1 MATTTT
7 RRRRASYPISHYWG
21 LVKDMDDSQKLQ
33 LITMLA
39 QSVKPA
45 EDKKQE
51 SEEYSFKPYT
61 MEEINARIDQA
72 ERESAA
78 GLGQD
83 SEEMFRELEEEFAQ
97 KEELE
102 MMEAHRQLRDVAL
115 EHSRKT
121 MSDVITRII
130 KRSMNQVET
139 EPSMT
144 PEEAVAA
151 LRAL

>member
-45 EDKKQE
+45 EDKKQD
-51 SEEYSFKPYT
+51 SEEYSLKPYT

-83 SEEMFRELEEEFAQ
+83 SEEMFRELEEEFAYN
-97 KEELE
+97 ELE
-102 MMEAHRQLRDVAL
+102 MV
-115 EHSRKT
+115 
-121 MSDVITRII
+121 
-130 KRSMNQVET
+130 
-139 EPSMT
+139 
-144 PEEAVAA
+144 EAV
-151 LRAL
+151 

>member
-7 RRRRASYPISHYWG
+7 RRRASHPISHYWG

-39 QSVKPA
+39 ESVKPA
-45 EDKKQE
+45 VDKKPE
-51 SEEYSFKPYT
+51 SEEYSLKPYT

-83 SEEMFRELEEEFAQ
+83 SEEMFRELEEEFAYN
-97 KEELE
+97 ELE
-102 MMEAHRQLRDVAL
+102 MV
-115 EHSRKT
+115 
-121 MSDVITRII
+121 
-130 KRSMNQVET
+130 
-139 EPSMT
+139 
-144 PEEAVAA
+144 EAV
-151 LRAL
+151 

>member
-7 RRRRASYPISHYWG
+7 RRRASHPISHYWG

-39 QSVKPA
+39 ESVKPA

-51 SEEYSFKPYT
+51 SEKYSLKPYT

-83 SEEMFRELEEEFAQ
+83 SEEMFRELEEEFAYN
-97 KEELE
+97 ELE
-102 MMEAHRQLRDVAL
+102 MV
-115 EHSRKT
+115 
-121 MSDVITRII
+121 
-130 KRSMNQVET
+130 
-139 EPSMT
+139 
-144 PEEAVAA
+144 EAV
-151 LRAL
+151 

>member
-51 SEEYSFKPYT
+51 SDENSLKPYT

-83 SEEMFRELEEEFAQ
+83 SEEMFRELEEEFAYN
-97 KEELE
+97 ELE
-102 MMEAHRQLRDVAL
+102 MV
-115 EHSRKT
+115 
-121 MSDVITRII
+121 
-130 KRSMNQVET
+130 
-139 EPSMT
+139 
-144 PEEAVAA
+144 EAV
-151 LRAL
+151 

>member
-61 MEEINARIDQA
+61 MEEINAMLDQA
-72 ERESAA
+72 EADVAA
-78 GLGQD
+78 GRTIPHD
-83 SEEMFRELEEEFAQ
+83 EVMRKWEA
-97 KEELE
+97 ELE
-102 MMEAHRQLRDVAL
+102 MV
-115 EHSRKT
+115 
-121 MSDVITRII
+121 
-130 KRSMNQVET
+130 
-139 EPSMT
+139 
-144 PEEAVAA
+144 EAV
-151 LRAL
+151 

>member
-45 EDKKQE
+45 EDKKQD
-51 SEEYSFKPYT
+51 SEEYSLKPYT

-83 SEEMFRELEEEFAQ
+83 SEEMFRELEEDFAYN
-97 KEELE
+97 ELE
-102 MMEAHRQLRDVAL
+102 MV
-115 EHSRKT
+115 
-121 MSDVITRII
+121 
-130 KRSMNQVET
+130 
-139 EPSMT
+139 
-144 PEEAVAA
+144 EAV
-151 LRAL
+151 

>member
-7 RRRRASYPISHYWG
+7 RRRASHPISHYWG

-39 QSVKPA
+39 ESVKPA
-45 EDKKQE
+45 EDRKQE
-51 SEEYSFKPYT
+51 SEEYSLKPYT

-83 SEEMFRELEEEFAQ
+83 SEEMFRELEEEFAYN
-97 KEELE
+97 ELE
-102 MMEAHRQLRDVAL
+102 MV
-115 EHSRKT
+115 
-121 MSDVITRII
+121 
-130 KRSMNQVET
+130 
-139 EPSMT
+139 
-144 PEEAVAA
+144 EAV
-151 LRAL
+151 

>member
-7 RRRRASYPISHYWG
+7 RRQHASYPISHYWG

-83 SEEMFRELEEEFAQ
+83 SEEMFRELEEEFAYN
-97 KEELE
+97 ELE
-102 MMEAHRQLRDVAL
+102 MV
-115 EHSRKT
+115 
-121 MSDVITRII
+121 
-130 KRSMNQVET
+130 
-139 EPSMT
+139 
-144 PEEAVAA
+144 EAV
-151 LRAL
+151 

>member
-45 EDKKQE
+45 VDKKQE
-51 SEEYSFKPYT
+51 SEEYSLKPYT

-83 SEEMFRELEEEFAQ
+83 SEEMFRELEEEFAYN
-97 KEELE
+97 ELE
-102 MMEAHRQLRDVAL
+102 MV
-115 EHSRKT
+115 
-121 MSDVITRII
+121 
-130 KRSMNQVET
+130 
-139 EPSMT
+139 
-144 PEEAVAA
+144 EAV
-151 LRAL
+151 